1 MENGVKNFAT
11 LTGKVALVT
20 GAAGGIGAACARE
33 LAAAGAAVMLTDIN
47 LKGCGVVAESL
58 RAEGASA
65 FASAQDVTSESD
77 WERVVA
83 ETLSSA
89 GGLDILVNN
98 AGIYTGGTLV
108 SNSLTQVRRVHAVN
122 VESIFLGMKAAAE
135 VMQPG
140 GAAGRGGSIINL
152 SSVAGLMGVPG
163 HSAYGSTKGAVRLYS
178 RHAAIEFARLGY
190 GIRVNSVHPGLI
202 DTDMGHM
209 VLEDFVEIGLAPD
222 LDTAGSMLLDM
233 IPLSRLGSVADIA
246 SMVRFLASGEASYIT
261 GAEFVV
267 DGGMTAT

>member
-1 MENGVKNFAT
+1 VKDFAS
-11 LTGKVALVT
+11 LKGKVALVT

-33 LAAAGAAVMLTDIN
+33 LVAAGASVMLTDIN
-47 LKGCGVVAESL
+47 LKRCGLVSETL
-58 RAEGASA
+58 NAEGGNTFFSA
-65 FASAQDVTSESD
+65 HDVTSESD
-77 WERVVA
+77 WERAVE
-83 ETLSSA
+83 ETLSAA

-98 AGIYTGGTLV
+98 AGMYTGGTLV
-108 SNSLTQVRRVHAVN
+108 SNTLAQVRRVHAVN
-122 VESIFLGMKAAAE
+122 VESIFMGMKCAAE
-135 VMQPG
+135 VMKPG

-152 SSVAGLMGVPG
+152 SSVAGLIGVPG

-202 DTDMGHM
+202 ETDMGQM

-222 LDTAGSMLLDM
+222 LEAAGAIILDM
-233 IPLSRLGSVADIA
+233 IPLSRLGSVTDIA
-246 SMVRFLASGEASYIT
+246 NITRFLASEEASYIT